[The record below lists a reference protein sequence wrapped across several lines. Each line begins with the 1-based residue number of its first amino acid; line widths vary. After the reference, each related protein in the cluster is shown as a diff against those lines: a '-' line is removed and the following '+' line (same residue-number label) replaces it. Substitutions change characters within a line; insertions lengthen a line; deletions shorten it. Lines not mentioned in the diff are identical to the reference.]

1 MNSILDDL
9 KSQYKFGGITQK
21 LIYLNIG
28 CFLVSYVIFG
38 LLRFVNIDIDFLHY
52 VSLSSN
58 PIDLLWKPWSVISY
72 SFFHSGFFHIF
83 FNLIVLNFSSQLFLT
98 FFNQKQLLG
107 LYLLAAVFSGLIF
120 VFSFYLMN
128 IVSPIVGASGAIMAI
143 LVATATYQPL
153 MNLRL
158 LIIGNVKLW
167 HVTVVILLIDLMQI
181 QSENSGGHIAH
192 LAGAFFGFIFIK
204 LLQNGTDLSKIVSNL
219 LDFFVNLFTKS
230 PSTPFTKVHRNYKKP
245 IVNEPSKIITKDKT
259 QQQIDE
265 ILDKISRSGYDCLT
279 KEEKEFLFKAGK

>member
-1 MNSILDDL
+1 MASIIDDL
-9 KSQYKFGGITQK
+9 KQQYKFGGITQK
-21 LIYLNIG
+21 LIYLNIA

-38 LLRFVNIDIDFLHY
+38 LLRFANINIDFLHY

-58 PIDLLWKPWSVISY
+58 PMDLLWKPWSIISY

-83 FNLIVLNFSSQLFLT
+83 FNLIILNFSSQLFLT

-107 LYLLAAVFSGLIF
+107 LYLLAAIFSGVVF
-120 VFSFYLMN
+120 VFSFYLMD
-128 IVSPIVGASGAIMAI
+128 IISPIVGASGAIMAI
-143 LVATATYQPL
+143 LVATTTYQPL

-167 HVTVVILLIDLMQI
+167 HVTIVILLIDLMQI

-204 LLQNGTDLSKIVSNL
+204 LLQSGTDLSKIVSNL

-230 PSTPFTKVHRNYKKP
+230 PSTPFKKVHRNYKKP
-245 IVNEPSKIITKDKT
+245 TANAASKIVTKDKT
-259 QQQIDE
+259 QKQIDE

-279 KEEKEFLFKAGK
+279 KEEKEFLFKVGK